1 MKLKTERAS
10 VAHAKRFIEAKN
22 WDIDHDEVYTIDD
35 QGQKD
40 RIPLRQFCKRYAGE
54 IAAFIAS
61 TRPARKA
68 ATMAR
73 LQQKAQAPEM
83 PRIRTEK
90 VR

>member
-10 VAHAKRFIEAKN
+10 VSHAKRFIEAKG
-22 WDIDHDEVYTIDD
+22 WVIDSDEVYTIDD

-40 RIPLRQFCKRYAGE
+40 RIPLRQFCRKYAVE

-68 ATMAR
+68 ATAAR
-73 LQQKAQAPEM
+73 LQQKAKGLEM
-83 PRIRTEK
+83 PKVRTEK

>member
-10 VAHAKRFIEAKN
+10 VSQARRFIEAKG
-22 WDIDHDEVYTIDD
+22 WDIDHDEVFIVDG

-40 RIPLRQFCKRYAGE
+40 RIPLKQFCRKYAGE

-68 ATMAR
+68 ATVAR
-73 LQQKAQAPEM
+73 LEQKAKGLEM
-83 PRIRTEK
+83 PKIRTEK